1 MCSCLFF
8 RTGPV
13 LFPKNAPTP
22 TNNPLIVTSRPL
34 AEQIARQNQKAAI
47 LTPTPPTYEDQNL
60 QQISANEDPNSNN
73 NLNPQN
79 YLNQNGYYQ
88 QRFEENLQE
97 AYSNQNGEVDNQGLH
112 QFPNPVYVIPK
123 GYNVVDSYGN
133 VRVLDYN
140 SIQLLQNN
148 GYLRP
153 GVYQVNNGSLL
164 NQHPYAAAVKK
175 SQQVSSGTNAQ
186 YGAVEV
192 TYILKDFFE
201 ECKVKIRCSSE

>member
-1 MCSCLFF
+1 M
-8 RTGPV
+8 

-34 AEQIARQNQKAAI
+34 AEQIARQNLKAAI
-47 LTPTPPTYEDQNL
+47 LTPSPPTYEDQNL

-79 YLNQNGYYQ
+79 FLNQNEYYQ
-88 QRFEENLQE
+88 KRSEQNLPE
-97 AYSNQNGEVDNQGLH
+97 AYADQNREIDNQGLH

-123 GYNVVDSYGN
+123 GYNVIDSYGN

-148 GYLRP
+148 GYLRQ
-153 GVYQVNNGSLL
+153 GGYQFNNISLL
-164 NQHPYAAAVKK
+164 DQHPYAAAVKK
-175 SQQVSSGTNAQ
+175 SQQVTSDTNAQ
-186 YGAVEV
+186 YDAVEV
-192 TYILKDFFE
+192 KIVFKDL
-201 ECKVKIRCSSE
+201 